1 MDIRI
6 CSFDTTNTQWRFV
19 FRQHDVARGVQIV
32 QEHASSVVYEYH
44 ASMLSF
50 IGCRDIDYLHS
61 QLGAKAPV
69 EGLLYGSVASI
80 HMLSD
85 RVDISRMLDEMM
97 VLISTGKN
105 QSA

>member
-1 MDIRI
+1 MALSALLQALKEADIRI

-32 QEHASSVVYEYH
+32 QEHASSVAYEYH

-61 QLGAKAPV
+61 QLGAKAP
-69 EGLLYGSVASI
+69 LKAC
-80 HMLSD
+80 
-85 RVDISRMLDEMM
+85 
-97 VLISTGKN
+97 STNRLHPSTCCPTAWTSLACSTK
-105 QSA
+105 